1 MSLSEKVSRLRRFLS
16 ENPALAGIP
25 IMVVGG
31 RAISLR
37 EAADMLER
45 GVMTQEIIAK
55 LQSLGLDDEE
65 EMWTL
70 VERFWESVAAA
81 RPDIKIYAL
90 GGYIPV
96 MSPAEALE
104 HIRARDDVGK
114 SLVKMYSSLLSYIK
128 MRMNA

>member
-1 MSLSEKVSRLRRFLS
+1 MSLSEKISRLRRFLS

-31 RAISLR
+31 RVISLR
-37 EAADMLER
+37 EAVDMLER

-70 VERFWESVAAA
+70 GNSQKGVER
-81 RPDIKIYAL
+81 
-90 GGYIPV
+90 
-96 MSPAEALE
+96 
-104 HIRARDDVGK
+104 
-114 SLVKMYSSLLSYIK
+114 
-128 MRMNA
+128 